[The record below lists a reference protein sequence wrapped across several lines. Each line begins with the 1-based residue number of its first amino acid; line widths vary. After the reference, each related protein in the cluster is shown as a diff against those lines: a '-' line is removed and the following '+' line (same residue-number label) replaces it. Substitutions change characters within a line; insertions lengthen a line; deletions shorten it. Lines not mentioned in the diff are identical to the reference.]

1 MKGIVYCGNKSYK
14 QVNPVISLHRYLLLK
29 CLVVLVPMAL
39 IGDTDKM
46 QFALINRL
54 TQNSELVEILLTFQL
69 DARKTISAK
78 NCLIRPALWMSSI
91 PLLPFLI
98 SGFVEPHNMDTKH
111 SQNASPDNS
120 LVHIIILIRV
130 TTPVYMEKFEGSE

>member
-1 MKGIVYCGNKSYK
+1 MYRGNKSYK

-39 IGDTDKM
+39 IGDTNKI
-46 QFALINRL
+46 QLALINRL

-120 LVHIIILIRV
+120 LVHIIILITV

>member
-1 MKGIVYCGNKSYK
+1 MYCGNKSYK

-39 IGDTDKM
+39 IGDTNKI
-46 QFALINRL
+46 QLALINRL

-120 LVHIIILIRV
+120 LVHIIILITV

>member
-1 MKGIVYCGNKSYK
+1 M
-14 QVNPVISLHRYLLLK
+14 ISKL
-29 CLVVLVPMAL
+29 
-39 IGDTDKM
+39 M
-46 QFALINRL
+46 QNL
-54 TQNSELVEILLTFQL
+54 ELVEILLTFQL
-69 DARKTISAK
+69 DARKMISAK

-120 LVHIIILIRV
+120 LVHIIMLVRV
-130 TTPVYMEKFEGSE
+130 YNSSIHGKV